1 MYTPPYF
8 RQEDPTELLQFMQS
22 HSFATL
28 ISQEPFVASH
38 LPLLIEDGR
47 ISGHVAR
54 ANPHSKLD
62 GQEVLVVFQGPHA
75 YISAGWYQK
84 AGQVPTWN
92 YTAVHAYGTFQA
104 IREPKSISM
113 HLHQLVHQ
121 HEHPRDTPW
130 QLDLSEEGLQKM
142 ARAIV
147 VFEIHIQKLE
157 GKYKLS
163 QNRKPDEQHRVAEG
177 LEASGSGD
185 VAGLMK
191 KWVL

>member
-1 MYTPPYF
+1 MYIPHAF
-8 RQEDPTELLQFMQS
+8 QQNDPNELQRFMEA

-28 ISQEPFVASH
+28 ISTNPFMASH
-38 LPLLIEDGR
+38 LPLTIENGR
-47 ISGHVAR
+47 ITGHLAK
-54 ANPHSKLD
+54 ANPQSTLD

-75 YISAGWYQK
+75 YITPEWYQK
-84 AGQVPTWN
+84 TGQVPTWN
-92 YTAVHAYGTFQA
+92 YTAVHAYGTLQA
-104 IREPKSISM
+104 IREPERISM
-113 HLHQLVHQ
+113 HLHQLVRQ

-130 QLDLSEEGLQKM
+130 QLDLTEEGLQKM

-147 VFEIHIQKLE
+147 VFEIPIQKLE

-163 QNRKPDEQHRVAEG
+163 QNRKPDEQHRVVEG